1 MEMSFK
7 SRKTRKGKGNY
18 DVIQKKN
25 FGTLMAVRTI
35 SVKSF
40 NGDIYSDGINGIKM
54 MDDEGKSVVDIDLAP
69 DIGTWQT
76 EIIPTGQSVV
86 GIKSNMKF
94 GTGLAFIC
102 RKL

>member
-1 MEMSFK
+1 
-7 SRKTRKGKGNY
+7 
-18 DVIQKKN
+18 
-25 FGTLMAVRTI
+25 MAVRTI

-54 MDDEGKSVVDIDLAP
+54 MDDEGNSVVVDIDLAP

-76 EIIPTGQSVV
+76 ETIPEGHSIV

-94 GTGLAFIC
+94 GYGTGLAFIC
-102 RKL
+102 CRL